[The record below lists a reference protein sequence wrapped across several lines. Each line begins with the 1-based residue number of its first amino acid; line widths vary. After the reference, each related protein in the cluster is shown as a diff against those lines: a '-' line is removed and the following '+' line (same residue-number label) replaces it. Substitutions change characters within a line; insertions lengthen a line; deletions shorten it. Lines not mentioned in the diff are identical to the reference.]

1 MTAKSSIFTDGPW
14 KRLERVELAVGMWM
28 WMAIWYP
35 PTAGGHGGPPLR
47 GIWHR
52 NAEVID
58 GDAVWLA
65 NHQMIVITVRI
76 TVFGNPAEREGVA
89 ALPYTEFFR
98 FRARL

>member
-1 MTAKSSIFTDGPW
+1 MEACPYRGGFVI
-14 KRLERVELAVGMWM
+14 RI
-28 WMAIWYP
+28 AIGHRKA
-35 PTAGGHGGPPLR
+35 AGGHGGPPLR

-76 TVFGNPAEREGVA
+76 TVFGNPAEREDTA